1 MCVYVHVFA
10 VCVCVWFSLQLKRCQ
25 VPGVLLPLQGIEGS
39 SVELIAA
46 AADADGR
53 AAMYGE
59 WVAGRQA
66 GYPCLECH
74 ARRALNAMPCT
85 VNEAGGQQVKVCG
98 CVGLGRCFCREGPVV
113 LDGYN

>member
-1 MCVYVHVFA
+1 MQLHMCPCVLTVQSCL
-10 VCVCVWFSLQLKRCQ
+10 CVCVSLLQLKRCQ

-59 WVAGRQA
+59 FVCGLVLAGRSGCGA
-66 GYPCLECH
+66 GRSRGVLVAVSSFGLFGH
-74 ARRALNAMPCT
+74 KWT
-85 VNEAGGQQVKVCG
+85 VLFSCERQEVSGA
-98 CVGLGRCFCREGPVV
+98 
-113 LDGYN
+113 

>member
-1 MCVYVHVFA
+1 MYVFA
-10 VCVCVWFSLQLKRCQ
+10 VCLLLPLQLKRCQ

-59 WVAGRQA
+59 
-66 GYPCLECH
+66 
-74 ARRALNAMPCT
+74 
-85 VNEAGGQQVKVCG
+85 
-98 CVGLGRCFCREGPVV
+98 
-113 LDGYN
+113 